1 MTEKE
6 FADLVGS
13 TKKIVL
19 SAIEKH
25 LSARFYHAIDDIAQ
39 ESYLRA
45 YRSII
50 KNKFRGDSKIETWLY
65 SIAKNEALRMNNRLA
80 REEEKFKKSVL
91 DIKYN
96 SGTHNRDSDDME
108 ILYNAIDKLPD
119 IYRDVMEL
127 IAKGFTMKQVASK
140 LDIEVGTVKSRT
152 SRGKEALHKILLENN
167 YEQ

>member
-6 FADLVGS
+6 FADIVGS

-65 SIAKNEALRMNNRLA
+65 AIARNEALRMNDRLA
-80 REEEKFKKSVL
+80 REEEKFKKVL
-91 DIKYN
+91 YAEGFSSTDDR
-96 SGTHNRDSDDME
+96 GTDE
-108 ILYNAIDKLPD
+108 
-119 IYRDVMEL
+119 
-127 IAKGFTMKQVASK
+127 
-140 LDIEVGTVKSRT
+140 
-152 SRGKEALHKILLENN
+152 
-167 YEQ
+167 

>member
-6 FADLVGS
+6 FADIVGS

-65 SIAKNEALRMNNRLA
+65 AIARNEALRMNERLA
-80 REEEKFKKSVL
+80 REEEKFKKVL
-91 DIKYN
+91 YAEGFSSTDDR
-96 SGTHNRDSDDME
+96 GTDEAEH
-108 ILYNAIDKLPD
+108 LYRAIDKLPD
-119 IYRDVMEL
+119 TYRNVMEL
-127 IAKGFTMKQVASK
+127 VAKGFTMKQIAAK
-140 LDIEVGTVKSRT
+140 LGIEVGTVKSRT
-152 SRGKEALHKILLENN
+152 SRGKEALQKLLLENGH
-167 YEQ
+167 E

>member
-6 FADLVGS
+6 FSDLVGS

-19 SAIEKH
+19 SAVEKH
-25 LSARFYHAIDDIAQ
+25 LSSRFYHAIDDIAQ

-45 YRSII
+45 YRSIV

-65 SIAKNEALRMNNRLA
+65 SIAKNEALRMNKRLA

-91 DIKYN
+91 AVSYG
-96 SGTHNRDSDDME
+96 SGARNRDSDDREM
-108 ILYNAIDKLPD
+108 LYDAIDKLPD
-119 IYRDVMEL
+119 IYRGVMEL
-127 IAKGFTMKQVASK
+127 VARGFTIKQVASK

-152 SRGKEALHKILLENN
+152 SRGREALHKILLESN

>member
-6 FADLVGS
+6 FADIVGS

-45 YRSII
+45 YTSII

-65 SIAKNEALRMNNRLA
+65 SIARNEALRMNDRLA

-91 DIKYN
+91 Y
-96 SGTHNRDSDDME
+96 SEGLSRTDDRE
-108 ILYNAIDKLPD
+108 PEDAEYLYCAIDKLPD
-119 IYRDVMEL
+119 TYRSVMEL
-127 IAKGFTMKQVASK
+127 VAKGFTMKQIAAK
-140 LDIEVGTVKSRT
+140 LDLEVGTVKSRT
-152 SRGKEALHKILLENN
+152 SRGKEALQKLLLENGH
-167 YEQ
+167 EQ

>member
-6 FADLVGS
+6 FADIVGS

-65 SIAKNEALRMNNRLA
+65 AIARNEALRMNDRLT

-91 DIKYN
+91 YAERTT
-96 SGTHNRDSDDME
+96 GTDDRDPEDAE
-108 ILYNAIDKLPD
+108 HLYRAIDKLPGT
-119 IYRDVMEL
+119 YRNVMEL
-127 IAKGFTMKQVASK
+127 VAKGFTMKQIAAK
-140 LDIEVGTVKSRT
+140 LEIEVGTVKSRT
-152 SRGKEALHKILLENN
+152 SRGKEALQKILVENGH
-167 YEQ
+167 EQ

>member
-91 DIKYN
+91 DVKN
-96 SGTHNRDSDDME
+96 SSGTHNPDSDDRE
-108 ILYNAIDKLPD
+108 TLYNAIDKLPD

-152 SRGKEALHKILLENN
+152 SRGKEALHKILMETN
-167 YEQ
+167 YER